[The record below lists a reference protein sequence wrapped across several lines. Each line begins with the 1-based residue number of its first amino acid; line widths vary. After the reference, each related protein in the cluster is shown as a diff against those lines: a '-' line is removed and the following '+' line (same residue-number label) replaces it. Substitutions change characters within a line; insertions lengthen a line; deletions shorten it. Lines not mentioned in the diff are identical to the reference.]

1 MLVPLEDQD
10 RRRWDRGRISRGLER
25 LRAAHGSM
33 GAYLPQAVIAALHAT
48 APSWKQTDWVAI
60 CAAYDRLWRMTGS
73 PVVGANRALA
83 IGFRDGPDVG
93 LAALDKVAHDP
104 RLARSNLVATVRA
117 DLLRR
122 AQRPSEALTWYRM
135 ALESNGSEP
144 GREFLRRRIAECGG

>member
-1 MLVPLEDQD
+1 
-10 RRRWDRGRISRGLER
+10 
-25 LRAAHGSM
+25 
-33 GAYLPQAVIAALHAT
+33 VIAALHAT
-48 APSWKQTDWVAI
+48 APSWDQTDWFAI
-60 CAAYDRLWRMTGS
+60 CAAYDRLLQMTDS
-73 PVVGANRALA
+73 PVVRANRALA
-83 IGFRDGPDVG
+83 VGFRDGPDAG

-122 AQRPSEALTWYRM
+122 AGRPTEALSWYRM